1 MPLEF
6 STPKQRFVK
15 SKDRCEAHR
24 FIVSHAQFD
33 QSVDV
38 AMAELTDE
46 LLRSLPPSVH
56 DGAANAYAIAG
67 AQKFIRIL
75 KNLSEHPEPTRSA
88 PLSQLRHD
96 A

>member
-1 MPLEF
+1 MPLDF
-6 STPKQRFVK
+6 TSPKQRFIK

-38 AMAELTDE
+38 AMAEFTNE
-46 LLRSLPPSVH
+46 LLHSIPATVH

-67 AQKFIRIL
+67 AQKFVRIL
-75 KNLSEHPEPTRSA
+75 KNLSEQAEAPRSA
-88 PLSQLRHD
+88 PVSQLRHD

>member
-1 MPLEF
+1 MPLDF
-6 STPKQRFVK
+6 TSPKQRFIK

-38 AMAELTDE
+38 AMAELTSE
-46 LLRSLPPSVH
+46 LLHSIPPSVH

-67 AQKFIRIL
+67 AQKFVRIL
-75 KNLSEHPEPTRSA
+75 KNLSEQAEAPRSA